1 LTNANA
7 PSFDP
12 LKSVA
17 LFAYSAQSPR
27 CVAIFF
33 GDAAV
38 HSHAVKMICMTPR
51 ALNGLFAVMLLAA
64 LCVQAT
70 LCNAAPAA
78 GKADKAEASSSRHWA
93 IAIHGGAGEGEWEH
107 MDSAT
112 AAAYHDA
119 LGKALAAGAAVLE
132 QHGKALDAVE
142 AAVKVLED
150 DPLFN
155 AGRGSAFAADG
166 GNEMDAAI
174 MDGATL
180 SAGSVADVQFTR
192 HPIALARAIMEHTPY
207 VMMVG
212 PGADAFSRAQGLEQQ
227 PPSFFFTEMRW
238 QEFAS
243 IMRASGHLIPPRP
256 AGVGP
261 EPKPAKKDDPGS
273 ASLAAP
279 AIGPRIFAHR
289 FGTVGAV
296 ARDSE
301 GHIAAAT
308 STGGMQ
314 GKLPGRVG
322 DSPLIGAG
330 TYASDRSC
338 AVSGTGVGEY
348 FIRLTLA
355 RQICT
360 LVEQG
365 QTAQEAADQMVRTEL
380 PALKGGEGGVI
391 VLTPTSSP
399 IWSSNTLGMFRARQ
413 VEGGDPEIHVK

>member
-1 LTNANA
+1 MVGMMTMVR
-7 PSFDP
+7 
-12 LKSVA
+12 SVRYA
-17 LFAYSAQSPR
+17 FFLLVTL
-27 CVAIFF
+27 CVADFVLAAPPAMHSA
-33 GDAAV
+33 DAA
-38 HSHAVKMICMTPR
+38 
-51 ALNGLFAVMLLAA
+51 
-64 LCVQAT
+64 
-70 LCNAAPAA
+70 
-78 GKADKAEASSSRHWA
+78 KAHGWA
-93 IAIHGGAGEGEWEH
+93 IAIHGGAGESEWEH
-107 MDSAT
+107 MDAAT
-112 AAAYHDA
+112 ASAYHDSLA
-119 LGKALAAGAAVLE
+119 KALAAGSAVLKA
-132 QHGKALDAVE
+132 HGKALDAVE

-166 GNEMDAAI
+166 KNEMDAAI

-180 SAGSVADVQFTR
+180 GAGSVADVEFTR
-192 HPIALARAIMEHTPY
+192 HPISLARAVMEHTPY

-212 PGADAFSRAQGLEQQ
+212 PGADEFSRAQGLEQQ
-227 PPSFFFTEMRW
+227 PASFFFTEMRW
-238 QEFAS
+238 QEFAA
-243 IMRASGHLIPPRP
+243 IMRASGRSVPPRP

-261 EPKPAKKDDPGS
+261 EPT
-273 ASLAAP
+273 AALEP
-279 AIGPRIFAHR
+279 HGFTHR

-301 GHIAAAT
+301 GHLAAAT

-314 GKLPGRVG
+314 GKMPGRVG

-355 RQICT
+355 RQVCT

-365 QTAQEAADQMVRTEL
+365 QTPQQAADRMIHTEL

-391 VLTPTSSP
+391 VMTPMGGAV
-399 IWSSNTLGMFRARQ
+399 WSSNTLGMFRAKEE
-413 VEGGDPEIHVK
+413 EGSGPDIHVK